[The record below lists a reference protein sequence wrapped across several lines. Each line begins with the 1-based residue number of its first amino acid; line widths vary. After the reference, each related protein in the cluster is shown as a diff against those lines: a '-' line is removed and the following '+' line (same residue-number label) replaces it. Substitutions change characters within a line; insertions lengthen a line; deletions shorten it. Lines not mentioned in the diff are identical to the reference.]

1 MTVRISTFTLS
12 AQNVIMNMNAGRPTT
27 GQGYSMNLKPCP
39 TRRILTS
46 SPSRRAIF
54 IPTEC
59 AMKKSQQIVED
70 LVQLND
76 KASRGR
82 IKNRHYDELEDLG
95 EELSRA
101 LEEEDDGKQKR

>member
-1 MTVRISTFTLS
+1 
-12 AQNVIMNMNAGRPTT
+12 
-27 GQGYSMNLKPCP
+27 
-39 TRRILTS
+39 
-46 SPSRRAIF
+46 
-54 IPTEC
+54 
-59 AMKKSQQIVED
+59 MKKSQQIVED